1 MIFEDGLI
9 FFFIAYADN
18 HARSKWVIANS
29 CFFRFLSNL
38 LATIFMLLNLNEV
51 MNIIFNIP
59 AAVAST
65 VGILIPLKGS
75 NVHVDRLSTSTD
87 CSLPGRSAAHQFYQ
101 PWPRNLVWWFPLRT
115 VKILMCNTAIAAIRR
130 PKGQELISAVDGIL
144 ARAPSPHSRAVIRR
158 LAYMSKWIVILRFAP
173 TTLLTQNCRWKPS
186 HTMDATMSKG
196 RKRDKLLFRMKVTQI
211 SSLKEGY
218 KTESTAAP

>member
-1 MIFEDGLI
+1 MAVTLQYLLNINHSGILLTAVWLPGVGCIVTAAKTKILAATFIYSMFFDLLVLILNAYKLLGMTSNKIGIAKMIFEDGLI

-101 PWPRNLVWWFPLRT
+101 PWPRNLV
-115 VKILMCNTAIAAIRR
+115 
-130 PKGQELISAVDGIL
+130 
-144 ARAPSPHSRAVIRR
+144 
-158 LAYMSKWIVILRFAP
+158 
-173 TTLLTQNCRWKPS
+173 
-186 HTMDATMSKG
+186 
-196 RKRDKLLFRMKVTQI
+196 
-211 SSLKEGY
+211 
-218 KTESTAAP
+218 